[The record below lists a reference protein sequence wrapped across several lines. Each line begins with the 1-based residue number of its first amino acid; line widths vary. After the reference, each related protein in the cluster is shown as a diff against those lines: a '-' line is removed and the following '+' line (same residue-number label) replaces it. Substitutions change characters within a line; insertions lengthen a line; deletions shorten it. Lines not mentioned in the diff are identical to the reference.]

1 MCDSDIKKY
10 IVATDGNT
18 RVFVSR
24 SEVSR
29 YEDFVA
35 ITRQYFFPGND
46 SLKLVIQT
54 NELAIC
60 AGHYVDI
67 PPNLWEEMST
77 FISGIRV
84 ISRLA
89 RATSPLMAICVK
101 TIAGKQIPLSL
112 PESAFVSDLA
122 ALVHESEGH
131 QPEEQHL
138 IYGGRW
144 LAFEDRLSAYDIRD
158 GATIHLLIR
167 GKGRV

>member
-1 MCDSDIKKY
+1 MSPNVLFSTY
-10 IVATDGNT
+10 W
-18 RVFVSR
+18 
-24 SEVSR
+24 
-29 YEDFVA
+29 Y
-35 ITRQYFFPGND
+35 
-46 SLKLVIQT
+46 T
-54 NELAIC
+54 NFL
-60 AGHYVDI
+60 
-67 PPNLWEEMST
+67 
-77 FISGIRV
+77 SGV
-84 ISRLA
+84 A

-131 QPEEQHL
+131 PPEEQHL

>member
-1 MCDSDIKKY
+1 MCDSNIKRY

-18 RVFVSR
+18 HVFVNR

-35 ITRQYFFPGND
+35 ITGQYFFPGSD

-54 NELAIC
+54 NELTIC

-77 FISGIRV
+77 FISSIRV

-89 RATSPLMAICVK
+89 RAKSPLMAICVK

-131 QPEEQHL
+131 SPEEQHL

-144 LAFEDRLSAYDIRD
+144 LAFEDRLSSYDVRD
-158 GATIHLLIR
+158 GATVHLLIR